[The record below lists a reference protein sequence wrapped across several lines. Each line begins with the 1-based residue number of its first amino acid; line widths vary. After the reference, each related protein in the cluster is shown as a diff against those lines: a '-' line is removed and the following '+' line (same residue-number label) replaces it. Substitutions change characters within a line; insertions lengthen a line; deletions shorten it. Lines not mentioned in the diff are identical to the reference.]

1 MYSYRVRELLVQDRP
16 QPLPFMAC
24 ISVSSSTLSCN
35 LLTTVMSLVMLV
47 AIFST
52 ASKVIVILRFN
63 FRYAILGGHFGRSMV

>member
-1 MYSYRVRELLVQDRP
+1 MQDRP

-35 LLTTVMSLVMLV
+35 LLTTVMSLVSLV

-52 ASKVIVILRFN
+52 VSKVIVILRFN
-63 FRYAILGGHFGRSMV
+63 FRYAILGRRFGRSMV